1 MRTLH
6 LSANGRSG
14 VGQIILFDLVAVG
27 LEQHRGAAQL
37 ADLLFGPFDHPV
49 TLVGLLIKHL
59 PAGRHLEALFGA
71 RLGLELGHLALLCGN
86 SHGQMSGRPD
96 FARLS
101 VLIVHFPSPR
111 QPFRPGGG
119 RAALWQT
126 RERNTTVT
134 RILVPIQGS
143 PPPPQAARPTKPHC
157 SLEVHA
163 GAYALLA
170 ALWRALC
177 GREPGNARASR
188 MGPPDASADRRP
200 PVPFQSEFG
209 AGSVR
214 SARSLVGRAQTL
226 RPRTRPPLRGRR
238 GCPAVPRPGCVRSRN
253 TRPARIRGGTWG
265 PRPHA
270 AGSAPYCGSRRDR
283 RARRA
288 V

>member
-1 MRTLH
+1 MRTVP

-14 VGQIILFDLVAVG
+14 VRQIILLDLVTVG

-59 PAGRHLEALFGA
+59 PASRHLEALFGA

-126 RERNTTVT
+126 RGRNTTVT
-134 RILVPIQGS
+134 RVLAPIQGS
-143 PPPPQAARPTKPHC
+143 PAPPQPPVPRTIIAA
-157 SLEVHA
+157 LGLHA
-163 GAYALLA
+163 GAYTLFAPLS
-170 ALWRALC
+170 
-177 GREPGNARASR
+177 ARAR
-188 MGPPDASADRRP
+188 
-200 PVPFQSEFG
+200 
-209 AGSVR
+209 
-214 SARSLVGRAQTL
+214 
-226 RPRTRPPLRGRR
+226 
-238 GCPAVPRPGCVRSRN
+238 
-253 TRPARIRGGTWG
+253 
-265 PRPHA
+265 
-270 AGSAPYCGSRRDR
+270 
-283 RARRA
+283 
-288 V
+288 